1 MEKKT
6 AEEKDDGVRG
16 RGKRTFSCEPLGT
29 SESYIFSFRGK
40 EHVRPE
46 ASATLVWRKK
56 KSTAAGKR
64 PGFLWRPRSSAV
76 KKTAAVVVIAVFR
89 LAFLLALSASKS
101 PRNDGRDREACRL
114 RGREQGAQE
123 KARFFG
129 SRPERASEKEKKL
142 LSRRAAPPPARPPAF
157 FFSKHPDP
165 SLRRLRLGGRFTTP
179 RAGRRE
185 GYSCIERAR
194 RVEE

>member
-1 MEKKT
+1 MACVE
-6 AEEKDDGVRG
+6 EEKEHSRASLWEPRKVIFSRFEGKSTSARKRPRRWFG
-16 RGKRTFSCEPLGT
+16 GKRRAQRR
-29 SESYIFSFRGK
+29 ESAPDFFGGR
-40 EHVRPE
+40 
-46 ASATLVWRKK
+46 
-56 KSTAAGKR
+56 AA
-64 PGFLWRPRSSAV
+64 LLS

-101 PRNDGRDREACRL
+101 PRHDGRDREACRL